1 MYTPELGRS
10 ICTRIAKGESV
21 ITITSEEG
29 MPCEATIYNW
39 LQKHPEFLEEYTR
52 ARESQAE
59 HYLDEIIHIA
69 DNCTDDV
76 EQIVTQDGSTDY
88 RIKQSAIQ
96 RARLQV
102 DTRKWAMSKLAP
114 KKYGDRQIH
123 AGDAEQPIKHDH
135 TVEIVHVKAGD

>member
-21 ITITSEEG
+21 ITITSEDG

-39 LQKHPEFLEEYTR
+39 LQKHPDFLEEYTR

-59 HYLDEIIHIA
+59 HYLDEIIQIA
-69 DNCTDDV
+69 DDCTDDV
-76 EQIVTQDGSTDY
+76 EKIMTKEGEDH
-88 RIKQSAIQ
+88 RIKQSAIA

-114 KKYGDRQIH
+114 KKYGDRMAL
-123 AGDAEQPIKHDH
+123 AGDADAPLKVDTKI
-135 TVEIVHVKAGD
+135 EIELVRPV